1 MNRNPPTD
9 PSIQTMDALAYSI
22 YRELYK
28 AGYDRYDV
36 ISFAN
41 EILDL
46 VTSELRDASNSS
58 G

>member
-1 MNRNPPTD
+1 
-9 PSIQTMDALAYSI
+9 MDALAYSI

>member
-1 MNRNPPTD
+1 
-9 PSIQTMDALAYSI
+9 MDALAYSI

-28 AGYDRYDV
+28 AGYSRYDV

-41 EILDL
+41 EILEL
-46 VTSELRDASNSS
+46 VTTELRDVSRSS